1 MKKTL
6 IAAAIAAVAAAPVA
20 MADVSISG
28 QVKLTVTNDDT
39 QDWAPGFDNS
49 LNFKASEDL
58 GNGMKAFAQTSFDTD
73 GNATSQGTNVSYKDV
88 KLGVSGGFGTVVAGS
103 METLTQGVVSSM
115 MDDGAGN
122 GTTVLESAQ
131 TNVGRKHALAYVSP
145 TVNGFHVAAAGVL
158 NGAEGDL
165 ASSTDL
171 LVAYDNGPL
180 SVKVAYADLDAA
192 DHAPGNVDVLSIGGS
207 YTAGDAKISVLNVD
221 VDGAVDATDTMFRL
235 DYTMGNNVILLGYK
249 DAENDADDNA
259 VIKLTHKLSKRTAV
273 YAGFRS
279 AEDVDS
285 DNKAKGDATFAGMI
299 HKF

>member
-73 GNATSQGTNVSYKDV
+73 GDGMTSQGVNVSYKDV

-122 GTTVLESAQ
+122 GTTVLESKL
-131 TNVGRKHALAYVSP
+131 TNVKRKHALAYVSP

-192 DHAPGNVDVLSIGGS
+192 DHADVDVLSIGGS

-259 VIKLTHKLSKRTAV
+259 VIKLTHKMSKRTAV

-279 AEDVDS
+279 AEDMDS
-285 DNKAKGDATFAGMI
+285 AGDAKGDATFAGMI

>member
-39 QDWAPGFDNS
+39 QDWAPSFDNS

-73 GNATSQGTNVSYKDV
+73 GDGNTSQGVNVSYKDV

-122 GTTVLESAQ
+122 GTTVLESAM
-131 TNVGRKHALAYVSP
+131 TGVGRKHALAYVSP

-192 DHAPGNVDVLSIGGS
+192 DHADVDVLSIGGS

-259 VIKLTHKLSKRTAV
+259 VIKLTHNLSKRTAV

-279 AEDVDS
+279 RDDTA
-285 DNKAKGDATFAGMI
+285 AAGDATFAGMI